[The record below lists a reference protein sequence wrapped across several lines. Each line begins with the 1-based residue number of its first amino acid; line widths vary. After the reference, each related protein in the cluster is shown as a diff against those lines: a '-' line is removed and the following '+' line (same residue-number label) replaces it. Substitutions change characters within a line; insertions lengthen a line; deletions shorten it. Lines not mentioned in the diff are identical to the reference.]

1 LRTKPLLALPLLAG
15 ALLIAGCTSSSTGQS
30 TSSTPAAAPALST
43 SVAAS
48 TTSAST
54 EVRSAPSN
62 APFAGEHTAITV
74 GVSPSTASAAVY
86 LAAQQEFAEQ
96 GLDVTMS
103 TIQSGAEAIP
113 RLLNGE
119 LAFALGDAAG
129 TITAAS
135 NGIEISATGVATVS
149 PSTPEQDYSSIV
161 ATNPDVKGP
170 QDLQGHTVAV
180 NQLNG
185 IAQLTARAAIDNQG
199 GDSSTVNFVELP
211 FPQMNDAV
219 SSGRVDS
226 ALVVEPFL
234 SGALAAGMH
243 VVLAPQAYAVAGL
256 PSTIFVSAKSYA
268 EENPDVVKRFD
279 AAMNAAA
286 TRANAD
292 AAVARQIAGTY
303 STIPPDVLAK
313 ITLPIYAENA
323 GDVQGLNELLALMNK
338 YNVLDQQPEMD
349 TLLFSAAG

>member
-1 LRTKPLLALPLLAG
+1 M
-15 ALLIAGCTSSSTGQS
+15 
-30 TSSTPAAAPALST
+30 
-43 SVAAS
+43 
-48 TTSAST
+48 
-54 EVRSAPSN
+54 
-62 APFAGEHTAITV
+62 

-86 LAAQQEFAEQ
+86 LAAQKEFAEQ

-119 LAFALGDAAG
+119 LAFSLGDAAG

-135 NGIEISATGVATVS
+135 NGIEVAATGVATVS
-149 PSTPEQDYSSIV
+149 PSKPEQDYSSVV
-161 ATNPDVKGP
+161 AVNADIKGP
-170 QDLQGHTVAV
+170 KDLQGHTVAV

-185 IAQLTARAAIDNQG
+185 TAQLTAKAAIDNQG

-219 SSGRVDS
+219 TSGRVDS
-226 ALVVEPFL
+226 AYVVEPFL
-234 SGALAAGMH
+234 SGALSGGMH

-268 EENPDVVKRFD
+268 DQNPDVVRRFD
-279 AAMNAAA
+279 AAMSAAA
-286 TRANAD
+286 ARANAD

-303 STIPPDVLAK
+303 TTIPPDVLAK

-323 GDVQGLNELLALMNK
+323 DDVQGLNELLALMNK
-338 YNVLDQQPEMD
+338 YNMLDQQPDMG
-349 TLLFSAAG
+349 TLVFSAAG